1 MKTTTLT
8 QAQKQHDV
16 NRLHDAFV
24 AASVIPVRVESIAT
38 ESYFRFDDAVSDTAI
53 QQVITNYAYVAPS
66 PPANIKQLAQNYKNA
81 VNAAT
86 NVAQLK
92 SALTVELV
100 ALLKEM
106 AKRDVAD
113 LFNST

>member
-1 MKTTTLT
+1 MKTTILT
-8 QAQKQHDV
+8 QAQKQHHV
-16 NRLHDAFV
+16 NRLHDAFI
-24 AASVIPVRVESIAT
+24 AAGVIPERVESNGTSSTFMFQDSVA
-38 ESYFRFDDAVSDTAI
+38 DASI
-53 QQVITNYAYVAPS
+53 QTVITNYVYVAPT

-106 AKRDVAD
+106 AKRETAD
-113 LFNST
+113 LFNS